1 MKIKAIL
8 CLFIAMVSFSS
19 WASERSEQAWVLI
32 EQGAF
37 LVDVRTPDEFSQGH
51 LAGSTNYPLNTIN
64 TAFAN
69 VDKEMPIVVYCRSGN
84 RSGKAMDYLKN
95 AGFTHVHNGGGLEE
109 MQSSQPK

>member
-1 MKIKAIL
+1 MKIKTVL
-8 CLFIAMVSFSS
+8 CLLLTMASFTS
-19 WASERSEQAWVLI
+19 WASERSEQAWTLI

-51 LAGSTNYPLNTIN
+51 LTGSTNSPLSTVD
-64 TAFAN
+64 TAFAG

-95 AGFTHVHNGGGLEE
+95 AGFTQVHNGGGLEE